1 MSTVAVTADRR
12 LKRNARPGQRTRRSS
27 AKRWL
32 LWGAGVAGL
41 CVVVVGL
48 ALAARAV
55 VRAETF
61 RVTSVVIAGQSHVSE
76 QQRQELVGMLRGRSI
91 FTIDLA
97 AVRVHWEASPWVRE
111 ARLRRVLPS
120 TVEVRVTERQAV
132 AVGRLGVQ
140 LFVIDERGT
149 LIDAYGPSYAS
160 LHLPIVDGFEGVSAA
175 AASEHD
181 AARASL
187 AARVVLD
194 LQHKPQLLER
204 LSQLDVSDPRNAQ
217 VLLNGD
223 PAQLRLGNER
233 FLARTESYLSVA
245 SALRDRLGN
254 IDYVDLR
261 YDGRLFV
268 KPAGADAT
276 PVAVDAA
283 ASPGM

>member
-175 AASEHD
+175 AGL
-181 AARASL
+181 ARALETVTWSL
-187 AARVVLD
+187 NLSRVEAATMLRSMPTPNRVRPSGV
-194 LQHKPQLLER
+194 R
-204 LSQLDVSDPRNAQ
+204 
-217 VLLNGD
+217 
-223 PAQLRLGNER
+223 
-233 FLARTESYLSVA
+233 A
-245 SALRDRLGN
+245 S
-254 IDYVDLR
+254 
-261 YDGRLFV
+261 
-268 KPAGADAT
+268 T
-276 PVAVDAA
+276 
-283 ASPGM
+283 